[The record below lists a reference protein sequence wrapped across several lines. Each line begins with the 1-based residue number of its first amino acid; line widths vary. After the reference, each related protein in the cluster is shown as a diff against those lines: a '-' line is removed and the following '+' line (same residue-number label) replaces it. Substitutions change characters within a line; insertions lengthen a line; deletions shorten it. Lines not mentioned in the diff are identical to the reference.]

1 MLDLQ
6 NDPEKESVI
15 WMLDHQNDP
24 ENDPEIWMLNLETIL
39 TPISG
44 SIVL

>member
-6 NDPEKESVI
+6 NDPENDPVI
-15 WMLDHQNDP
+15 WMLDLQNNH
-24 ENDPEIWMLNLETIL
+24 ENDPVIWMLNLETIL
-39 TPISG
+39 TLISG

>member
-6 NDPEKESVI
+6 NDPENDPVI
-15 WMLDHQNDP
+15 WMLDLQNNH
-24 ENDPEIWMLNLETIL
+24 ENDPVIWMLNLETIL